1 MALFNGTQ
9 NEYYNGNNHGNYQFI
24 SLQDLITQF
33 EIAYVGE
40 DKIIPKIKRADISFF
55 AQRALQEL
63 SFDTFK
69 SIKSQEIQVPPSLQM
84 ILPHD
89 YVGYTKLSSVDSA
102 GIKHLLYP
110 VKETSNPFQIKQN
123 DDGSYFFGEETN
135 IVNNFDFT
143 TPLTSSE
150 WNFNNI
156 TFGNGAWDSTNFNP
170 NGNGGLGKYTFNYIK
185 DTLKLV
191 NDELE
196 FSILWHNSTTNTGG
210 SKAYGAWQRLDVSNV
225 DVVTLKATARS
236 GARQTDDSGNL
247 LCDYGVVRVG
257 LSDTDPGVGF
267 ELANGTIVNANHTNP
282 YHNSYPSPNID
293 PTRLNLG
300 YAEWSDGTASQKELQ
315 NIDVSSYSEI
325 WIYIQSFSP
334 WQAGAVTEPVATDHD
349 SDPSTPDEAGTQG
362 GTVIISPTSS
372 VNNTPQKNTV
382 NEVQVLVDGI
392 FPSLTE
398 NNEDGVSS
406 TWSSYKAHTP
416 SENNISDYE
425 DYNND
430 IYWPNSGKRY
440 GLDPQ
445 YAQVNGSFYIDELR
459 GKIHFSSNI
468 SGETVILDY
477 ISDSL
482 GTDEEMQVHKF
493 AEEAMYKHI
502 AYAILSTSSNPM
514 HQNLAPRFKR
524 ERFAATRQAKLRLSN
539 IKLEELT
546 QILRG
551 KSKHIKK

>member
-9 NEYYNGNNHGNYQFI
+9 NEYYSGNNHGSYQFI

-40 DKIIPKIKRADISFF
+40 GKVIPKIKRADISFF

-89 YVGYTKLSSVDSA
+89 YVGYTKLSSVDAS
-102 GIKHLLYP
+102 GVKRILYP
-110 VKETSNPFQIKQN
+110 TTDTNNPFQIKQN

-143 TPLTSSE
+143 ADLNASD
-150 WNFNNI
+150 WNFNSI
-156 TFGNGAWDSTNFNP
+156 TFGNGAWDSISFNS
-170 NGNGGLGKYTFNYIK
+170 NGNGGNGQYRFNYIK
-185 DTLKLV
+185 DTLQII
-191 NDELE
+191 NQELE
-196 FSILWHNSTTNTGG
+196 FSILWHNNAQNTGG
-210 SKAYGAWQRLDVSNV
+210 SKAYGAWQKLDVSNA
-225 DVVTLKATARS
+225 DIVTLKATAKS
-236 GARQTDDSGNL
+236 GDRQTDDSGNL
-247 LCDYGVVRVG
+247 LCDYGVIRVG
-257 LSDTDPGVGF
+257 LSDKNPGVGF
-267 ELANGTIVNANHTNP
+267 ELANGNIVNANHTNP
-282 YHNSYPSPNID
+282 YNTNYPSPNVD
-293 PTRLNLG
+293 ASRLNLG
-300 YAEWSDGTASQKELQ
+300 YAEWSDGTASQKELE
-315 NIDVSSYSEI
+315 NIDVSSYDEI

-334 WQAGAVTEPVATDHD
+334 WQASAVTEAT
-349 SDPSTPDEAGTQG
+349 SGAQG
-362 GTVIISPTSS
+362 GTVAILPTSS

-382 NEVQVLVDGI
+382 NEVQVLVDGL

-398 NNEDGVSS
+398 NNEDGISS
-406 TWSSYKAHTP
+406 TWNKYKSITP
-416 SENNISDYE
+416 SEDR
-425 DYNND
+425 ND
-430 IYWPNSGKRY
+430 NYDDDDHVFDGNVGNRY
-440 GLDPQ
+440 GIEPSH
-445 YAQVNGSFYIDELR
+445 AQINGSFYIDELR

-502 AYAILSTSSNPM
+502 AYAILSTSSNPL
-514 HQNLAPRFKR
+514 HQNLAPRFKK
-524 ERFAATRQAKLRLSN
+524 ERFASTRQAKLRLSN

-551 KSKHIKK
+551 KSKQIKH

>member
-1 MALFNGTQ
+1 MGLITETQ
-9 NEYYNGNNHGNYQFI
+9 NEYYSGNNHGSYQFI

-40 DKIIPKIKRADISFF
+40 GKVIPKIKRADISFF

-69 SIKSQEIQVPPSLQM
+69 SIKSQEIEVPPSLQM

-89 YVGYTKLSSVDSA
+89 YVSYTKLSSVDAS
-102 GIKHLLYP
+102 GIKHVLYP
-110 VKETSNPFQIKQN
+110 TKDTNNPFQIKQN
-123 DDGSYFFGEETN
+123 ADGSYFFGEATN

-143 TPLTSSE
+143 VDLNASE
-150 WNFNNI
+150 WSFNNI
-156 TFGNGAWDSTNFNP
+156 TFGNGAWDSTSFNA
-170 NGNGGLGKYTFNYIK
+170 NGNGGNGQYKFNYIL
-185 DTLKLV
+185 DSIQIT
-191 NDELE
+191 NQELE
-196 FSILWHNSTTNTGG
+196 FSILWHNNAQNTGG
-210 SKAYGAWQRLDVSNV
+210 SKAYGAWQRLDVSNA
-225 DVVTLKATARS
+225 DIVTLKATAKS
-236 GARQTDDSGNL
+236 GDRQTDDSGTL

-257 LSDTDPGVGF
+257 LSTINPSVGF
-267 ELANGTIVNANHTNP
+267 ELANGNIVNANHTNP
-282 YHNSYPSPNID
+282 YNTNYPSPNVD
-293 PTRLNLG
+293 ASRLNLG
-300 YAEWSDGTASQKELQ
+300 YTEWSDGTASQKELED
-315 NIDVSSYSEI
+315 IDVSSYDEV
-325 WIYIQSFSP
+325 WVYIQSFSP
-334 WQAGAVTEPVATDHD
+334 WQAAAVTDVSSGA
-349 SDPSTPDEAGTQG
+349 QG
-362 GTVIISPTSS
+362 GTVAISPTSS

-382 NEVQVLVDGI
+382 NEVQIVVDGL

-398 NNEDGVSS
+398 NNEDGISS
-406 TWSSYKAHTP
+406 TWDKYKSITP
-416 SENNISDYE
+416 AE
-425 DYNND
+425 DRND
-430 IYWPNSGKRY
+430 NYDDDDHIYQANVGRRY
-440 GLDPQ
+440 GIEPSH
-445 YAQVNGSFYIDELR
+445 AQINGSFYIDELR

-502 AYAILSTSSNPM
+502 AYAILSTSSNPL
-514 HQNLAPRFKR
+514 HQNLAGRIKR

-551 KSKHIKK
+551 KSKHIKH

>member
-1 MALFNGTQ
+1 MGLITETQ
-9 NEYYNGNNHGNYQFI
+9 NEYYSGNNHGSYQFI

-40 DKIIPKIKRADISFF
+40 GKIIPKIKRADISFF

-89 YVGYTKLSSVDSA
+89 YVGYTKLSSVDAS
-102 GIKHLLYP
+102 GVKRILYP
-110 VKETSNPFQIKQN
+110 TTDTNNPFQIKQN
-123 DDGSYFFGEETN
+123 EDGSYFFGEETN

-143 TPLTSSE
+143 ADLNASD
-150 WNFNNI
+150 WNFNSI
-156 TFGNGAWDSTNFNP
+156 TFGNGAWDSTSFNA
-170 NGNGGLGKYTFNYIK
+170 NGNGGNGQYKFNYIK
-185 DTLKLV
+185 DTLQLV

-196 FSILWHNSTTNTGG
+196 FSILWHNNDQNTGG
-210 SKAYGAWQRLDVSNV
+210 SKAYGAWQRLDVSNA
-225 DVVTLKATARS
+225 DIVTLKATAKS
-236 GARQTDDSGNL
+236 GDRQTDDSGNL

-257 LSDTDPGVGF
+257 LSDTNPGVGF
-267 ELANGTIVNANHTNP
+267 ELANGNIVNANHTNP
-282 YHNSYPSPNID
+282 YNPNYPSPNVD
-293 PTRLNLG
+293 ASRLNLG
-300 YAEWSDGTASQKELQ
+300 YAEWSDGTASQKELE
-315 NIDVSSYSEI
+315 NIDVSSYDEV

-334 WQAGAVTEPVATDHD
+334 WQAAAVTEVTSGA
-349 SDPSTPDEAGTQG
+349 QG
-362 GTVIISPTSS
+362 GTVAILPTSS

-382 NEVQVLVDGI
+382 NEVQVLVDGL

-398 NNEDGVSS
+398 NNEDGISS
-406 TWSSYKAHTP
+406 TWNKYKSITP
-416 SENNISDYE
+416 SEDR
-425 DYNND
+425 ND
-430 IYWPNSGKRY
+430 NYDDDDHVFDGNVGNRY
-440 GLDPQ
+440 GIEPSH
-445 YAQVNGSFYIDELR
+445 AQINGSFYIDELR

-502 AYAILSTSSNPM
+502 AYAILSTSSNPL
-514 HQNLAPRFKR
+514 HQNLAGRVKR

-551 KSKHIKK
+551 KSKQIKP